1 MYILKVYSIHY
12 TLRKNKKVQKIC
24 VGQNKRY
31 KKYLLFLS
39 RASTHHSFTFNLRFS
54 YELNHMVRLSKT
66 VFGIF
71 NFRLC
76 FNRRSYFCS
85 TKCTDSLNLKHIIS
99 FKFEII
105 EKPHAVSLQ
114 DLWLLRCNKKV
125 LKLSNICVSWS
136 SQKTDLETN

>member
-12 TLRKNKKVQKIC
+12 TLRKNKKVLKIC

-85 TKCTDSLNLKHIIS
+85 TKCTDSLNLKHHNFFQIWNNRKATRS
-99 FKFEII
+99 FTPRSLIVTLQQKGFKI
-105 EKPHAVSLQ
+105 E
-114 DLWLLRCNKKV
+114 
-125 LKLSNICVSWS
+125 
-136 SQKTDLETN
+136 